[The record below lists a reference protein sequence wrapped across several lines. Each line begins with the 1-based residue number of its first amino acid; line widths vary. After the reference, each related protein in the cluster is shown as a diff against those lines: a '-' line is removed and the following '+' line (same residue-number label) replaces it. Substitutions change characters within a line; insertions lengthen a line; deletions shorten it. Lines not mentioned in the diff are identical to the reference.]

1 MNGLSTSLD
10 SNENVEAPVNRTFK
24 MSSIFQDWRANA
36 GNKKAQLVLLAFR
49 VAQSIRRSHRPIY
62 LLGAP
67 YLVFYRVTI
76 EWMLCIELPWNTQ
89 VGPGL
94 RLFHGMGLVVNDQT
108 VIGRNVVLRHT
119 TAIGVKET
127 LHFGTHAAPIIGD
140 DVDISAHVVISAPIN
155 VGRGVRI
162 NAGSGEVSV
171 RSASATHVSR
181 PAQIVHLNAMLGTS
195 YV

>member
-1 MNGLSTSLD
+1 
-10 SNENVEAPVNRTFK
+10 

-49 VAQSIRRSHRPIY
+49 VAQSIRRSHRPIC
-62 LLGAP
+62 LLGIP

-94 RLFHGMGLVVNDQT
+94 RLFHGMGLVVNDLT

-119 TAIGVKET
+119 TTIGVKET
-127 LHFGTHAAPIIGD
+127 LPFGTRAAPIIGD
-140 DVDISAHVVISAPIN
+140 DVDIGAHVVILGPIT
-155 VGRGVRI
+155 VGSGARI
-162 NAGSGEVSV
+162 GAGSVVIKDVPAG
-171 RSASATHVSR
+171 ATVVGN
-181 PAQIVHLNAMLGTS
+181 PARAIHLAATAELDHA
-195 YV
+195 

>member
-1 MNGLSTSLD
+1 MNY
-10 SNENVEAPVNRTFK
+10 V
-24 MSSIFQDWRANA
+24 FQDWRSNA

-49 VAQSIRRSHRPIY
+49 VAQSIRRSPRPIY
-62 LLGAP
+62 LLGIP

-119 TAIGVKET
+119 TTIGVKET
-127 LHFGTHAAPIIGD
+127 LPLGTQAAPIIGD
-140 DVDISAHVVISAPIN
+140 DVDIGAHVIILGPIT
-155 VGRGVRI
+155 VGSGARI
-162 NAGSGEVSV
+162 GAGSVVIRDVPSG
-171 RSASATHVSR
+171 ATVVGN
-181 PAQIVHLNAMLGTS
+181 PARVIHLAATPEAGHA
-195 YV
+195 